1 MNNFIE
7 IFNKGL
13 DFHKKNKFENALEIY
28 LELLSNDKSNVNL
41 LYLIGTCYIQ
51 TKKPELAI
59 NYLEKTIELDNKH
72 IAAYNNLGG
81 AYFEIKRIDD
91 SIKIYKQL
99 FKLNPNYKLAKN
111 NIANCYFEQ
120 KKYDEALKIYQSLI
134 KEDPNNYVV
143 YNNIGN
149 VYNNLNNI
157 KLAIFNYNKSIKIN
171 NNYVLAYKNLGEIFF
186 KAGDYKKALEIFQK
200 TNEIVSDF
208 KDILSRIL
216 HTKMKICDWKDYE
229 NFKYKIFESSENG
242 NIHDPFIFLSIIDN
256 PILQKKI
263 AENFVKKNFFNNN
276 QLIFQKKKY
285 TNSKIKIGYFS
296 SDFRKHAVLQLIF
309 EVFIYHNKSK
319 FDIYAFSFSP
329 FKNDSWANKVK
340 KNFTEFLH
348 L

>member
-111 NIANCYFEQ
+111 NIAN
-120 KKYDEALKIYQSLI
+120 
-134 KEDPNNYVV
+134 
-143 YNNIGN
+143 
-149 VYNNLNNI
+149 
-157 KLAIFNYNKSIKIN
+157 
-171 NNYVLAYKNLGEIFF
+171 
-186 KAGDYKKALEIFQK
+186 
-200 TNEIVSDF
+200 
-208 KDILSRIL
+208 
-216 HTKMKICDWKDYE
+216 
-229 NFKYKIFESSENG
+229 
-242 NIHDPFIFLSIIDN
+242 
-256 PILQKKI
+256 
-263 AENFVKKNFFNNN
+263 
-276 QLIFQKKKY
+276 
-285 TNSKIKIGYFS
+285 
-296 SDFRKHAVLQLIF
+296 
-309 EVFIYHNKSK
+309 
-319 FDIYAFSFSP
+319 
-329 FKNDSWANKVK
+329 
-340 KNFTEFLH
+340 
-348 L
+348 